1 MLNLNKMAFI
11 FGGKVMNFRDMKRKE
26 RWSIRKLTVGA
37 ASVLLGT
44 YFVASSQG
52 VAKADTVKD
61 NNVNNNTVNEQT
73 SEKKISQPITPNTQA
88 VVIAKN
94 NHQNSENNT
103 ANLQNKADLIRQN
116 NQKIINRLTVQKNT
130 IQKVEN
136 STFSEIKTREAANT
150 QPFNIAENSSK

>member
-1 MLNLNKMAFI
+1 MLNLNEMAFI
-11 FGGKVMNFRDMKRKE
+11 FGGKVMNFRDMKRKD

-116 NQKIINRLTVQKNT
+116 NQKIINRLTVQKILFKRLRT
-130 IQKVEN
+130 AL
-136 STFSEIKTREAANT
+136 FLR
-150 QPFNIAENSSK
+150 